1 MALAVVLKGAA
12 IGAVMGFCLEGISAK
27 ITGEYAKIGAI
38 HGIALAIV
46 GHYAGQT
53 AFICGLIGSVTGHVF
68 AAWASKPALIS
79 NKDDGNTR
87 YIFVVC
93 MFTLFGAAGGY
104 GIESFGTAIKA

>member
-12 IGAVMGFCLEGISAK
+12 IGAVMGFCLEGISTK

-38 HGIALAIV
+38 HGIALAVV
-46 GHYAGQT
+46 GYYAGPT
-53 AFICGLIGSVTGHVF
+53 AFKCGLVGLVTGHVI
-68 AAWASKPALIS
+68 AAWTSDKTS
-79 NKDDGNTR
+79 NKGDDNKR

-104 GIESFGTAIKA
+104 GMELLGTAVKA